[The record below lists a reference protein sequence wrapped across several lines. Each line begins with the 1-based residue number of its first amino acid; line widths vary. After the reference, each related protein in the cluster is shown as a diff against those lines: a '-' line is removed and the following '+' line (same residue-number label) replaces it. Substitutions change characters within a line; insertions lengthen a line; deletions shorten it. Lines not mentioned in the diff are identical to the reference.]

1 MTIGFLAIILLSI
14 IDYIGYNNW
23 GFRYVNQFFNSYR
36 IFIIIIQVFI
46 CVTLFYFFSNTAVL
60 IFLWLWWTGLA
71 DFLYYLIDEIRGGN
85 EQFFKWGSNVTMNW
99 LYFTPYGLYKKIILK
114 SDITK
119 KEFLIQLIIGILIIL
134 ILNINERIY

>member
-14 IDYIGYNNW
+14 IDYLGYNNW

-71 DFLYYLIDEIRGGN
+71 DLMYYVIDTIRGGN
-85 EQFFKWGSNVTMNW
+85 EQFFMWKKDVTMAW
-99 LYFTPYGLYKKIILK
+99 LWFTPIGLFKKLILK
-114 SDITK
+114 KDITK
-119 KEFLIQLIIGILIIL
+119 KEFLIQVLIGSLITLIII
-134 ILNINERIY
+134 